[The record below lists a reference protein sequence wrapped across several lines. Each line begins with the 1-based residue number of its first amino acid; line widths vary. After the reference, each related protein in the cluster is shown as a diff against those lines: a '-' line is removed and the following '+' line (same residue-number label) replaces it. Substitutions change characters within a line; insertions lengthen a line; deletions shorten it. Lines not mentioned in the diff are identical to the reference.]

1 MTGDAAGIGTLPDAL
16 GSLNQIDSVLA
27 GRTPAVLLDFDG
39 ALSCAGN
46 DPTAATLVPGA
57 AGAVRALSA
66 VCPVAIISGRTL
78 SDVRA
83 TVGIPGLW
91 YAGSHGLEVLD
102 PNGLLHRN
110 HIADDALPSL
120 SRAHHEVHT
129 ALADIPGI
137 EVEGNPL
144 EVVVNYRRATADR
157 VVEVV
162 AAARS
167 AARRHRL
174 QVAHGRG
181 VIALRPNVK
190 WDRGEAVRSIVGRL
204 APDHGVVPIYIG
216 GGVTDEDAFDAVRR
230 DGIGVLIRHQDGDR
244 CTAAQFTLNGPDG
257 TTRLLTHLAAA
268 LSPARSAAAGWVI
281 SFEGYQPQ
289 AERLREALCAV
300 GNGTLASRAAAP
312 DGGDS
317 AAHYAGTY
325 AAGVYNRLT
334 DVVDGVPVSNES
346 IVNLPDWL
354 PLTFRIDGGRWF
366 DVDTAELLFYR
377 QTIDIR
383 TAECLRELRFQDRA
397 GRRTSV
403 TQRRFVSMHDPHVC
417 ALQMTLVAENWSGSV
432 DIRSTIDSTTTNSGV
447 ARYLALSGRHLEATT
462 ISELPGNAVLVQAR
476 TTQSHIPIAVAA
488 RTTLWALDRAAE
500 VSALF
505 NNDPSGAGHDF
516 TTEIVAGRPLTV
528 EKCAVIVTGRAR
540 AISVPG
546 EAAGQRLADLGRYA
560 QLFDDHRTIWA
571 QLWQK
576 FDFGMPAATESATIL
591 RLHIMHLLQS
601 VPGHAA
607 DLDAG
612 VPARGLHGE
621 AYRGHIF
628 WDELFIIPLLTL
640 RLPQAARCALAYR
653 SRRLPQARRAAR
665 AAGYAGAMFPWQSGS
680 DGSEQSQRL
689 HLNPLS
695 GRWIPDS
702 SHLAHHIGSAV
713 AYTAWHY
720 YQITGDRQY
729 LIDHGAEIIVEIA
742 RFWASRARYD
752 GERHRFVIDGV
763 IGPDEFHSG
772 YPDAPR
778 QGVNNNAYTNVM
790 AVWVILRAFDA
801 LDALPLPDRLDLLDR
816 IHVTAAELA
825 QWDAV
830 SRHMFVPFH
839 DGVISQ
845 FEGYQNLAELNWT
858 DYRRRYGDIGRL
870 DRILES
876 ENDDVNR
883 YRVAKQA
890 DVLMLFYLLSA
901 DELRGI
907 FARLGYRFRPRQIPR
922 TVEYYSA
929 RTSHGST
936 LSAVVHAW
944 VSARG
949 NRDQA
954 MRYFAEVLKSDV
966 SDVQHGSTAEG
977 VHLAAMAG
985 SVDLLQ
991 RCFTGLETRGDR
1003 LVLGPMWPEAEGELT
1018 CSLWYRGH
1026 RLHLVISGREADVAA
1041 DPTGAPAIEVECRGH
1056 VQRLASGQSIHIR

>member
-1 MTGDAAGIGTLPDAL
+1 MTAGAVDLGTGRADRRIGMLPDAL
-16 GSLNQIDSVLA
+16 GSLDQLDSVLS
-27 GRTPAVLLDFDG
+27 GRMPVVLLDLDG
-39 ALSCAGN
+39 ALSCAGT
-46 DPTAATLVPGA
+46 DPTAVTVAPGV

-66 VCPVAIISGRTL
+66 VCPVAVISGRTL
-78 SDVRA
+78 SDIRA

-91 YAGSHGLEVLD
+91 YAGSHGLAMLD
-102 PNGLLHRN
+102 PDGLLHRN
-110 HIADDALPSL
+110 
-120 SRAHHEVHT
+120 
-129 ALADIPGI
+129 DINHGDK
-137 EVEGNPL
+137 VVDLNP
-144 EVVVNYRRATADR
+144 E
-157 VVEVV
+157 
-162 AAARS
+162 
-167 AARRHRL
+167 
-174 QVAHGRG
+174 
-181 VIALRPNVK
+181 VK
-190 WDRGEAVRSIVGRL
+190 WDRGDAVRCIVGHLTTDRRL
-204 APDHGVVPIYIG
+204 LPIYVG
-216 GGVTDEDAFDAVRR
+216 ADLADEDAFDAVRR
-230 DGIGVLIRHQDGDR
+230 DGIGIVVRSRDGDR
-244 CTAAQFTLNGPDG
+244 ATAAEFTLNGTDG
-257 TTRLLTHLAAA
+257 ITGLLTRLAKT
-268 LSPARSAAAGWVI
+268 LSPARSVTEGWSV

-300 GNGTLASRAAAP
+300 GNGVLASRAAAP

-317 AAHYAGTY
+317 DAHYAGTY

-354 PLTFRIDGGRWF
+354 PLTFRVDGGRWF
-366 DVDTAELLFYR
+366 DVDTAELLSYR

-383 TAECLRELRFQDRA
+383 TAECLRELRFQDHA

-403 TQRRFVSMHDPHVC
+403 TQRRFVSMYDPHVC
-417 ALQMTLVAENWSGSV
+417 ALQMTLVAENWSGTI

-447 ARYLALSGRHLEATT
+447 ARYRALSGRHLEATS
-462 ISELPGNAVLVQAR
+462 ISELPGDAVLIEAH

-488 RTTLWALDRAAE
+488 RTTVWQLDRAAE
-500 VSALF
+500 VTARF
-505 NNDPSGAGHDF
+505 RNDPSGAGHDF
-516 TTEIVAGRPLTV
+516 TTDVVAGRPLTV
-528 EKCAVIVTGRAR
+528 EKCAVIVTGHAR

-546 EAAGQRLADLGRYA
+546 EAASQRLANLGRYA
-560 QLFDDHRTIWA
+560 RLFDDQRTIWT

-576 FDFGMPAATESATIL
+576 FDFGMPAAPESETIL

-601 VPGHAA
+601 VPGPTA

-621 AYRGHIF
+621 AYRGHVF
-628 WDELFIIPLLTL
+628 WDELFIIPLLSL
-640 RLPQAARCALAYR
+640 RLPEAARSALAYR
-653 SRRLPQARRAAR
+653 GRRLPQARLAAR
-665 AAGYAGAMFPWQSGS
+665 DAGYVGAMFPWQSGS

-713 AYTAWHY
+713 AYTAWHH

-729 LIDHGAEIIVEIA
+729 LIDRGAEILVEIA

-752 GERHRFVIDGV
+752 GDRQRFVIDGV

-772 YPDAPR
+772 YPDAPA

-790 AVWVILRAFDA
+790 AVWVILRAFDV

-816 IHVTAAELA
+816 IHITAAELA

-830 SRHMFVPFH
+830 SRRMFVPFH

-845 FEGYQNLAELNWT
+845 FEGYQNLAELDWSA
-858 DYRRRYGDIGRL
+858 YRRRYGDIARL

-883 YRVAKQA
+883 YQVAKQA

-922 TVEYYSA
+922 TVAYYAA

-936 LSAVVHAW
+936 LSAVVHSW

-1003 LVLGPMWPEAEGELT
+1003 LVLGPMWPEDQGQLT

-1026 RLHLVISGREADVAA
+1026 RLHLVIGGREADVTA